1 MGQVFLRSCST
12 GEMCVRGNTHTQ
24 MKVEVAAVLHVLQST
39 IRTKYVC
46 TFCTLSSFMNLR
58 STPLLDVRK

>member
-24 MKVEVAAVLHVLQST
+24 MKVEAAMLHVLQSMYT
-39 IRTKYVC
+39 YVVLR
-46 TFCTLSSFMNLR
+46 TFCILPPS
-58 STPLLDVRK
+58 